1 MMTLKGV
8 RGAPDLLPQESA
20 RWQRVEATTRS
31 LLQRYGYAEIRT
43 PVFERT
49 ELFVRG
55 IGEGTD
61 IVEKEMYTFTDQ
73 GEVNLTLRPEGTAP
87 VVRAYLEHQMAAQ
100 FPFVKV
106 YYLGPMFRRERPQS
120 GRYRQFHQIGV
131 EAIGSHQPA
140 VDAEV
145 IDLLWALMVEELR
158 IPDLQIR
165 LNSIGDAACRPTIRD
180 RLLRYM
186 ADRSSDLCHDCQ
198 GRLTR
203 NPLRI
208 MDCKQ
213 ARCQSLVAEAPKPLE
228 SLCEA
233 CATHFAEVRSLLDIL
248 KIPYTID
255 DRLVRGLEYYSKTA
269 FEVINPRL
277 GAQNA
282 LAGGGRYDGLIEA
295 MGGPSTPGI
304 GFAVGLERVIAS
316 LPSASDEGALH
327 GVYVATIGR
336 EAQRT
341 GMGLLQE
348 LRRRGMRGLMDL
360 EARSLKGQMRQANK
374 ERVRYCVILGE
385 EELRQ
390 GQVMLRDMVKADQ
403 GSVALE
409 QIVEHL
415 VGLEAV
421 CEREHGT
428 P

>member
-1 MMTLKGV
+1 MKLKGV
-8 RGAPDLLPQESA
+8 RGAPDLLPQETA
-20 RWQRVEATTRS
+20 RWQRVETATRF

-61 IVEKEMYTFTDQ
+61 IVEKEMYTFIDQ

-87 VVRAYLEHQMAAQ
+87 VARAYLEHQMAAQ
-100 FPFVKV
+100 FPLVKL

-131 EAIGSHQPA
+131 EAIGSDQPA

-145 IDLLWALMVEELR
+145 IDLLWALMVEEFR
-158 IPDLQIR
+158 IPDLQLR

-180 RLLRYM
+180 RLRRYM
-186 ADRSSDLCHDCQ
+186 TDRSSALCPDCQ

-213 ARCQSLVAEAPKPLE
+213 PGCQHLVAEAPKPLE

-233 CATHFAEVRSLLDIL
+233 CAAHFTEVRGLLDHL

-255 DRLVRGLEYYSKTA
+255 ERLVRGLEYYTKTA

-282 LAGGGRYDGLIEA
+282 LAGGGRYDGLIEVV
-295 MGGPSTPGI
+295 GGPSTPAM
-304 GFAVGLERVIAS
+304 GFAVGIERVIAS
-316 LPSASDEGALH
+316 LPSAEEEDVLRGI
-327 GVYVATIGR
+327 YVATLGR
-336 EAQRT
+336 EAQRA

-348 LRRRGMRGLMDL
+348 LRRRGMRGLMNL
-360 EARSLKGQMRQANK
+360 EARSLKSQMRQANK
-374 ERVRYCVILGE
+374 ERVRYCLILGD
-385 EELRQ
+385 EELGR
-390 GQVMLRDMVKADQ
+390 GQATLRDMMKADQ
-403 GSVALE
+403 TSVELVH
-409 QIVEHL
+409 IVERL
-415 VGLEAV
+415 MGLEGV
-421 CEREHGT
+421 
-428 P
+428 

>member
-1 MMTLKGV
+1 MKLKGV
-8 RGAPDLLPQESA
+8 RGAPDLLPHESA
-20 RWQRVEATTRS
+20 RWQRVEAATRS

-43 PVFERT
+43 PAFERT

-73 GEVNLTLRPEGTAP
+73 GEVSLTLRPEGTAP

-100 FPFVKV
+100 SPLVKV

-120 GRYRQFHQIGV
+120 GRFRQFHQIGV
-131 EAIGSHQPA
+131 EAIGSDQPA

-145 IDLLWALMVEELR
+145 IDLLWALMVEGFG
-158 IPDLQIR
+158 IPDLQLR

-180 RLLRYM
+180 RLSRYM
-186 ADRSSDLCHDCQ
+186 ADRSSELCRDCQ

-213 ARCQSLVAEAPKPLE
+213 EGCQRLVAEAPKPLE
-228 SLCEA
+228 SLCGA
-233 CATHFAEVRSLLDIL
+233 CAAHFAEVRGLLDLL
-248 KIPYTID
+248 KIPYIID
-255 DRLVRGLEYYSKTA
+255 ERLVRGLEYYTKTA
-269 FEVINPRL
+269 FEMINPRL

-282 LAGGGRYDGLIEA
+282 LAGGGRYDGLIES
-295 MGGPSTPGI
+295 MGGPSTPAM

-316 LPSASDEGALH
+316 LPPALEEGVLH
-327 GVYVATIGR
+327 GVYVATLGQ

-348 LRRRGMRGLMDL
+348 LRRRGVRGLMDL

-374 ERVRYCVILGE
+374 ERVRYCLIVGD
-385 EELRQ
+385 EELRR
-390 GQVMLRDMVKADQ
+390 GQATLRDMVKAEQ
-403 GSVALE
+403 TAVALDRIIE
-409 QIVEHL
+409 CL
-415 VGLEAV
+415 MGLEGV
-421 CEREHGT
+421 
-428 P
+428 

>member
-1 MMTLKGV
+1 MKLKGV

-20 RWQRVEATTRS
+20 RWQRVEAATRS
-31 LLQRYGYAEIRT
+31 LVQRYGYAEIRT

-87 VVRAYLEHQMAAQ
+87 VARAYLEHQMAAQ
-100 FPFVKV
+100 FPLVKV

-131 EAIGSHQPA
+131 EAIGSGLPA

-145 IDLLWALMVEELR
+145 IDLLWALMVEEFR
-158 IPDLQIR
+158 IPDLQLR
-165 LNSIGDAACRPTIRD
+165 LNSIGDAACRPAIRD

-186 ADRSSDLCHDCQ
+186 ADRSSDLCSDCQ

-213 ARCQSLVAEAPKPLE
+213 EGCQRLVTEAPKPLE
-228 SLCEA
+228 GLCGA
-233 CATHFAEVRSLLDIL
+233 CAAHFAEVRDLLDLL

-255 DRLVRGLEYYSKTA
+255 DRLVRGLEYYTKTA

-282 LAGGGRYDGLIEA
+282 LAGGGRYDGLIEV
-295 MGGPSTPGI
+295 MGGPSTPAM
-304 GFAVGLERVIAS
+304 GFAVGMERVMAS
-316 LPSASDEGALH
+316 LPSAQEESILR
-327 GVYVATIGR
+327 GVYVATLGQ

-374 ERVRYCVILGE
+374 ERVRYCLILGD
-385 EELRQ
+385 EELRR
-390 GQVMLRDMVKADQ
+390 GQAMLRDMLKADQ
-403 GSVALE
+403 ASLALDR
-409 QIVEHL
+409 IAEHL
-415 VGLEAV
+415 MGLEGV
-421 CEREHGT
+421 
-428 P
+428 

>member
-1 MMTLKGV
+1 MMKLKGV

-100 FPFVKV
+100 FPLVKV

-131 EAIGSHQPA
+131 EAIGSDQPA

-158 IPDLQIR
+158 IPDLQLR

-186 ADRSSDLCHDCQ
+186 ADRSSGLCPDCQ
-198 GRLTR
+198 GRLKR

-213 ARCQSLVAEAPKPLE
+213 AGCQSLVAEAPKPLDG
-228 SLCEA
+228 LCEA
-233 CATHFAEVRSLLDIL
+233 CAAHFAEVRSLLDIL

-255 DRLVRGLEYYSKTA
+255 DRLVRGLEYYTKTA

-282 LAGGGRYDGLIEA
+282 LAGGGRFDGLIEA
-295 MGGPSTPGI
+295 MGGPSTPGV
-304 GFAVGLERVIAS
+304 GFAVGLERVMAS
-316 LPSASDEGALH
+316 LPSAPEEGALH
-327 GVYVATIGR
+327 GVYVATIGQ

-348 LRRRGMRGLMDL
+348 LRRRGVRGLMDL

-374 ERVRYCVILGE
+374 ERVRYCLILGE

-390 GQVMLRDMVKADQ
+390 GQVALRDMVKADQ
-403 GSVALE
+403 ISVALE
-409 QIVEHL
+409 HIVEHL

>member
-1 MMTLKGV
+1 MMKLKGV

-20 RWQRVEATTRS
+20 RWQRVEAATRS

-100 FPFVKV
+100 FPLMKV

-131 EAIGSHQPA
+131 EAIGSDQPA

-145 IDLLWALMVEELR
+145 IDLLWALMVEEFR
-158 IPDLQIR
+158 IPDLQLR

-180 RLLRYM
+180 RLLHYM
-186 ADRSSDLCHDCQ
+186 ADRSSELCYDCQ
-198 GRLTR
+198 GRLKR

-213 ARCQSLVAEAPKPLE
+213 ASCQNLVAEAPKPLDG
-228 SLCEA
+228 LCEA
-233 CATHFAEVRSLLDIL
+233 CAAHFAEVRSLLDIL

-255 DRLVRGLEYYSKTA
+255 DRLVRGLEYYTKTA

-282 LAGGGRYDGLIEA
+282 LAGGGRFDGLIEA

-304 GFAVGLERVIAS
+304 GFAVGLERVMAS
-316 LPSASDEGALH
+316 LPSAPEEGALH
-327 GVYVATIGR
+327 GVYVATIGQ

-348 LRRRGMRGLMDL
+348 LRRRGVRGLMDL

-374 ERVRYCVILGE
+374 ERVRYCLILGE

-390 GQVMLRDMVKADQ
+390 GQVALRDMVKADQ
-403 GSVALE
+403 ISVALE
-409 QIVEHL
+409 HIVEHL

-421 CEREHGT
+421 CERERGT